1 MDCALK
7 QQRTVVRSLCVFC
20 FCRHHMSLW
29 DRKELCSIKGRQYIK
44 PSETQAEKVDWQK
57 KRHRYMYSSKLTS
70 RSLSPTQRSDED
82 NLAMHHTGDHLK
94 KTSSSFDD
102 SDIETRLNS
111 WNLGVSPRIGL
122 GKSGTLRDEQ
132 ALFRLHE
139 KEIDM
144 KIKAMEAKCHEEKL
158 KLQQKHDGDVQKVRD
173 PYAWGSLAVLM
184 VAWVSPLS
192 IPT

>member
-111 WNLGVSPRIGL
+111 WNLG
-122 GKSGTLRDEQ
+122 
-132 ALFRLHE
+132 
-139 KEIDM
+139 IDM

>member
-111 WNLGVSPRIGL
+111 WNLGIENPRYLREKPIPLSLVSPRIGL

-139 KEIDM
+139 KEI
-144 KIKAMEAKCHEEKL
+144 
-158 KLQQKHDGDVQKVRD
+158 
-173 PYAWGSLAVLM
+173 
-184 VAWVSPLS
+184 
-192 IPT
+192 

>member
-1 MDCALK
+1 
-7 QQRTVVRSLCVFC
+7 
-20 FCRHHMSLW
+20 
-29 DRKELCSIKGRQYIK
+29 
-44 PSETQAEKVDWQK
+44 
-57 KRHRYMYSSKLTS
+57 MYSSKLTS

-111 WNLGVSPRIGL
+111 WNLGIENPRYLREKPIPLSLVSPRIGL